1 MPPAVCVCRA
11 TTVYLVQRRIDML
24 PKPLTEDICSLRGGV
39 ERLAFSVLWEVTPNV
54 DVVNVRWGPCSNI
67 GCAAGCHS
75 MQPAPVLVPMWLS
88 PCRFTRSVIKSRAA
102 MTYQEAQT
110 RIDDERLNDEVTLG
124 LRRMNAVAKVL
135 RKRRAE
141 R

>member
-1 MPPAVCVCRA
+1 
-11 TTVYLVQRRIDML
+11 
-24 PKPLTEDICSLRGGV
+24 
-39 ERLAFSVLWEVTPNV
+39 
-54 DVVNVRWGPCSNI
+54 
-67 GCAAGCHS
+67 
-75 MQPAPVLVPMWLS
+75 MQFAPVLVTAFLNTR
-88 PCRFTRSVIKSRAA
+88 RFTRSIIKSRAA

-141 R
+141 RWAEHHGDKGYIGVSCHQQVV

>member
-1 MPPAVCVCRA
+1 
-11 TTVYLVQRRIDML
+11 
-24 PKPLTEDICSLRGGV
+24 
-39 ERLAFSVLWEVTPNV
+39 
-54 DVVNVRWGPCSNI
+54 
-67 GCAAGCHS
+67 
-75 MQPAPVLVPMWLS
+75 MWLNT
-88 PCRFTRSVIKSRAA
+88 CRFTRSIIKSRAA

-141 R
+141 RWAEQRRRQWVHFCKWSLRGSISV

>member
-1 MPPAVCVCRA
+1 
-11 TTVYLVQRRIDML
+11 
-24 PKPLTEDICSLRGGV
+24 
-39 ERLAFSVLWEVTPNV
+39 
-54 DVVNVRWGPCSNI
+54 
-67 GCAAGCHS
+67 
-75 MQPAPVLVPMWLS
+75 MQAAPVLVPMWLN
-88 PCRFTRSVIKSRAA
+88 PCSFTRSVIKSRAA

-135 RKRRAE
+135 RRRRAE